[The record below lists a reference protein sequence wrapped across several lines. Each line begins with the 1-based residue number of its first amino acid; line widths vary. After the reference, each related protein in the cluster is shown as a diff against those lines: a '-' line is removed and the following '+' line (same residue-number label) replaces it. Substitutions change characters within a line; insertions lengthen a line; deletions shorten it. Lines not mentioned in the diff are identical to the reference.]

1 MVVVISV
8 EWNGTWKRGG
18 CGVGGVVWDGSGG
31 EPKGDMKSGYGVCV
45 GVCGW
50 GVEVRAGSDV
60 AFSVEVR
67 VAVG

>member
-1 MVVVISV
+1 MNGGVGRVVL
-8 EWNGTWKRGG
+8 GG
-18 CGVGGVVWDGSGG
+18 CGA
-31 EPKGDMKSGYGVCV
+31 EPKGGVRSGCGVCV
-45 GVCGW
+45 GGCGW